1 MNQSTLIK
9 NIHLGIKKTNDLYM
23 GWTGGWWLTAYGV
36 ENFMVGNVARF
47 IMEQEDRPAYAF
59 LEVPFGE
66 LYDDGG
72 KFPKGPRSKAKKD
85 QNRLDLS
92 FYSQA
97 GKIQYALEFKKM
109 WTAEGFKHDAD
120 RLAGLISVLGTGK
133 GGPLTCAVF
142 TCLVAASGNS
152 RENTLDRLRLK
163 IDKYGKR
170 CHDYMTTTLSKAVT
184 FYKVTSSLDYKD
196 IGPVLTEDGTQALVS
211 LCVRMNN
218 SRSNQE

>member
-1 MNQSTLIK
+1 MMRDY
-9 NIHLGIKKTNDLYM
+9 IHLKSILYCILSGDTLGM
-23 GWTGGWWLTAYGV
+23 NSLSALTGGMY
-36 ENFMVGNVARF
+36 ES
-47 IMEQEDRPAYAF
+47 EYAHQK
-59 LEVPFGE
+59 
-66 LYDDGG
+66 Y
-72 KFPKGPRSKAKKD
+72 SSWHQKD

-92 FYSQA
+92 FYSQT

-163 IDKYGKR
+163 IDTYGKR
-170 CHDYMTTTLSKAVT
+170 CHDYMTKTLSKSVT
-184 FYKVTSSLDYKD
+184 FYNLTSSLDYKD
-196 IGPVLTEDGTQALVS
+196 IGAVLTEDGTQALAS

-218 SRSNQE
+218 SRGNQE

>member
-1 MNQSTLIK
+1 
-9 NIHLGIKKTNDLYM
+9 
-23 GWTGGWWLTAYGV
+23 
-36 ENFMVGNVARF
+36 
-47 IMEQEDRPAYAF
+47 
-59 LEVPFGE
+59 
-66 LYDDGG
+66 
-72 KFPKGPRSKAKKD
+72 
-85 QNRLDLS
+85 
-92 FYSQA
+92 
-97 GKIQYALEFKKM
+97 M

-196 IGPVLTEDGTQALVS
+196 IGPVLTEDGTQALAS